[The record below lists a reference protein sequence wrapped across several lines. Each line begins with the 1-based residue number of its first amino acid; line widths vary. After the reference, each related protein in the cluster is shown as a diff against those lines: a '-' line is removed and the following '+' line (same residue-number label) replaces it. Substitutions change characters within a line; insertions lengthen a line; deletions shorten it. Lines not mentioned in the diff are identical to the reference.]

1 MGRYFAPSTHLF
13 IYSAAHLSFPV
24 HLAVFSQYH
33 TNPDC
38 PATSR
43 HYSLLQHIARQHRVT
58 LITTSTWER
67 QRLTREYP
75 WLPAGVDMLAADIP
89 YHNRMG
95 VAARGWAFLKY
106 LGYAWRQG
114 LRIARPDVIWGI
126 STPLSAAWVA
136 GQVARQ
142 RRVPWVFEVQ
152 DLWPTFPIEMGAV
165 RNPLAQQQLYAA
177 EHRLYQQA
185 RHIITLSPGMTD
197 YVRGL
202 GIAEDKLSTIL
213 NGTDLDQAARA
224 TPAAVAALRREHR
237 LEGRP
242 VVLYAGTFGRAN
254 DIPTLAQAAEELYRQ
269 RPEVVWLFMGLGYYE
284 PLLREAAGRC
294 PAIRLV
300 APQPRH
306 AVFTWLALA
315 DVSVVS
321 FLSKPVLETNSPAKF
336 YDSLAVGTPVVVTNP
351 GWTKELVEKHRCG
364 WYVPAEQPAQLAER
378 LAAVLSEPAALHA
391 AGQRGQVVAR
401 QQFDRQQLAAQVQ
414 LILERAAG

>member
-1 MGRYFAPSTHLF
+1 MH
-13 IYSAAHLSFPV
+13 I
-24 HLAVFSQYH
+24 AVFSQYH

-43 HYSLLQHIARQHRVT
+43 HYSLLKHIVREHRVT
-58 LITTSTWER
+58 LITTNTWEAQR
-67 QRLTREYP
+67 QTQLYP
-75 WLPAGVDMLAADIP
+75 WLPEGVEMRAANIP

-114 LRIARPDVIWGI
+114 QRIARPDVVWGI

-165 RNPLAQQQLYAA
+165 RNRLAQQQLYAA
-177 EHRLYQQA
+177 ERRLYEQA
-185 RHIITLSPGMTD
+185 RHVITLSPGMTS

-202 GIAEDKLSTIL
+202 GTAEDKISTIL
-213 NGTDLDQAARA
+213 NGTDLDQAAHA
-224 TPAAVAALRREHR
+224 TPEAVAALRREWG
-237 LEGRP
+237 LTARP

-254 DIPTLAQAAEELYRQ
+254 DIPTLVQAAEALYRQ

-300 APQPRH
+300 PPQPRH
-306 AVFTWLALA
+306 AVFTWLAAA
-315 DVSVVS
+315 DISLVS
-321 FLSKPVLETNSPAKF
+321 FINKPVLDTNSPAKF
-336 YDSLAVGTPVVVTNP
+336 YDSLAVGTPVIVTNP
-351 GWTKELVEKHRCG
+351 GWTKQLVDEHRCG
-364 WYVPAEQPAQLAER
+364 WYVPAEQPELLADRLLQQLGQ
-378 LAAVLSEPAALHA
+378 PQALLA
-391 AGQRGQVVAR
+391 AGQRGQQLAR
-401 QQFDRQQLAAQVQ
+401 QQFDRQQLAAEVQ
-414 LILERAAG
+414 LILERAAS

>member
-1 MGRYFAPSTHLF
+1 MR
-13 IYSAAHLSFPV
+13 I
-24 HLAVFSQYH
+24 AVFSQYH

-43 HYSLLQHIARQHRVT
+43 HYSLLQHIARRHEVT
-58 LITTSTWER
+58 LITTNTWER
-67 QRLTREYP
+67 QRLTQQYP
-75 WLPAGVDMLAADIP
+75 WLPEGVQLLAADIP

-95 VAARGWAFLKY
+95 VAARGWAFVKY
-106 LGYAWRQG
+106 MGYAWRQG
-114 LRIARPDVIWGI
+114 LRIPKPDVIWGI

-165 RNPLAQQQLYAA
+165 RNPLARQQLYAA
-177 EHRLYQQA
+177 ERRLYEQA
-185 RHIITLSPGMTD
+185 QHIVTLSPGMTD
-197 YVRGL
+197 YVRQL
-202 GIAEDKLSTIL
+202 GIDDAKISTIL

-224 TPAAVAALRREHR
+224 TPEAVAALRHEQG

-254 DIPTLAQAAEELYRQ
+254 DISTLVQAAETLYHQ
-269 RPEVVWLFMGLGYYE
+269 RPEVVWLFMGHGYYE
-284 PLLREAAGRC
+284 PMLREAAGRC

-300 APQPRH
+300 PPQPRH
-306 AVFTWLALA
+306 AVFTWLAAA

-321 FLSKPVLETNSPAKF
+321 FISKPVLDTNSPAKF

-351 GWTKELVEKHRCG
+351 GWTRQFVEEHRCG
-364 WYVPAEQPAQLAER
+364 WYVPAEQPQLLAAQLGRILEAPAETR
-378 LAAVLSEPAALHA
+378 A
-391 AGQRGQVVAR
+391 AGQRGQAVAR
-401 QQFDRQQLAAQVQ
+401 QLFDRQQLAARMQ
-414 LILERAAG
+414 LILEQAAG

>member
-1 MGRYFAPSTHLF
+1 MH
-13 IYSAAHLSFPV
+13 I
-24 HLAVFSQYH
+24 AVFSQYH

-43 HYSLLQHIARQHRVT
+43 HYSLLTHIARQHRVT
-58 LITTSTWER
+58 LITTNTWER

-75 WLPAGVDMLAADIP
+75 WLPEGVEMRAADIP

-95 VAARGWAFLKY
+95 VAARGWSFLKY
-106 LGYAWRQG
+106 LGYAWQQG
-114 LRIARPDVIWGI
+114 LRIAKPDVIWGI

-165 RNPLAQQQLYAA
+165 RNRLAQQQLYAA
-177 EHRLYQQA
+177 ERRLYQQA
-185 RHIITLSPGMTD
+185 RHIITLSPGMSG

-202 GIAEDKLSTIL
+202 GIADAKISTIL
-213 NGTDLDQAARA
+213 NGTDLDQAGRA
-224 TPAAVAALRREHR
+224 TPAAVAALRQQHG
-237 LEGRP
+237 LQGRP

-254 DIPTLAQAAEELYRQ
+254 DLPTLVEAAEELYRQ
-269 RPEVVWLFMGLGYYE
+269 RPEVVWLFMGHGYYE
-284 PLLREAAGRC
+284 PLLREAATRC

-306 AVFTWLALA
+306 AVFAWLAAA

-321 FLSKPVLETNSPAKF
+321 FISKPVLDTNSPAKF

-351 GWTKELVEKHRCG
+351 GWTKQFVEEHRCG
-364 WYVPAEQPAQLAER
+364 WYVPAGQPQALAER
-378 LAAVLSEPAALHA
+378 LAAMLSNSEELQA
-391 AGQRGQVVAR
+391 AGQRGLIAAR
-401 QQFDRQQLAAQVQ
+401 QLFDRQQLAAEVQ

>member
-1 MGRYFAPSTHLF
+1 MR
-13 IYSAAHLSFPV
+13 I
-24 HLAVFSQYH
+24 AVFSQYH

-43 HYSLLQHIARQHRVT
+43 HYSLLQHIARRHEVT
-58 LITTSTWER
+58 LITTTTWEQ
-67 QRLTREYP
+67 QRLTHNYP
-75 WLPAGVDMLAADIP
+75 WLPEGVRMLAADIP
-89 YHNRMG
+89 YHNHMG
-95 VAARGWAFLKY
+95 VAARGWSFLKY

-114 LRIARPDVIWGI
+114 LRMARPDVIWGI

-165 RNPLAQQQLYAA
+165 RNRVAQLQLYAA
-177 EHRLYQQA
+177 ERRLYEQA
-185 RHIITLSPGMTD
+185 RHIVTLSPGMTD
-197 YVRGL
+197 YVHGL
-202 GIAEDKLSTIL
+202 GIAPAKVSTIL
-213 NGTDLDQAARA
+213 NGTDLDQAAAA
-224 TPAAVAALRREHR
+224 TPAAVATLRQQQG

-254 DIPTLAQAAEELYRQ
+254 DIPTLMQAAETLYRQ

-284 PLLREAAGRC
+284 PLLREAATRC

-300 APQPRH
+300 PPQPRH
-306 AVFTWLALA
+306 AVFTWLAAA

-321 FLSKPVLETNSPAKF
+321 FINKPVLDTNSPAKF

-351 GWTKELVEKHRCG
+351 GWTKQFVEEHHCG
-364 WYVPAEQPAQLAER
+364 WYVPAEQPQLLAEQLAR
-378 LAAVLSEPAALHA
+378 LLAAPAQMQA
-391 AGQRGQVVAR
+391 AGQRGQAVAQ
-401 QQFDRQQLAAQVQ
+401 QQFDRQQLAVRMQ
-414 LILERAAG
+414 LILEQAAG